1 MITVTGRVVDELR
14 KPVTGVQVIALGDW
28 LLTSEKLVKPVT
40 VDNDGRFTLK
50 VENVEPVELGEPG
63 GIVPSFRV
71 RVLNSIGRQ
80 LSDDQVVSGTEPTTD
95 LNEITVHQLDKD
107 GLAVTNLTGTAKFV
121 SDGNAIKLLVDG
133 LEAFGRIA
141 DEIKLANHSI
151 NITELFFAL
160 PDKFDKDNEAIDPG
174 SKEPK
179 EKANLVFKFSPTPLV
194 PIDPDLPGA
203 PKDPAPRIGE
213 GVEG

>member
-14 KPVTGVQVIALGDW
+14 NPVTGVQVIALGDW

-107 GLAVTNLTGTAKFV
+107 GLAVTNLT
-121 SDGNAIKLLVDG
+121 
-133 LEAFGRIA
+133 
-141 DEIKLANHSI
+141 
-151 NITELFFAL
+151 AL
-160 PDKFDKDNEAIDPG
+160 R
-174 SKEPK
+174 S
-179 EKANLVFKFSPTPLV
+179 S
-194 PIDPDLPGA
+194 
-203 PKDPAPRIGE
+203 
-213 GVEG
+213 

>member
-1 MITVTGRVVDELR
+1 MITVTGRVVDEQHT
-14 KPVTGVQVIALGDW
+14 PMTGVQVIALGDW

-40 VDNDGRFTLK
+40 VDNDGRFTLTGPK
-50 VENVEPVELGEPG
+50 CRTSRAWRTWR
-63 GIVPSFRV
+63 IVPSFRV
-71 RVLNSIGRQ
+71 RVLNSIVAE
-80 LSDDQVVSGTEPTTD
+80 LSDDQVVSGTEPSTD
-95 LNEITVHQLDKD
+95 LNEITVHRLDKD

-160 PDKFDKDNEAIDPG
+160 PDKFDKE
-174 SKEPK
+174 
-179 EKANLVFKFSPTPLV
+179 
-194 PIDPDLPGA
+194 
-203 PKDPAPRIGE
+203 
-213 GVEG
+213 